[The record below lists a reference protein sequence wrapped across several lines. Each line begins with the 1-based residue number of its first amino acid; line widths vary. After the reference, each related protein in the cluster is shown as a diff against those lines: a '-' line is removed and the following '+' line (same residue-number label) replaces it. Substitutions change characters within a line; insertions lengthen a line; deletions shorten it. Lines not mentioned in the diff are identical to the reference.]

1 MQLERGFVDPHGL
14 PGRPEFKYVKEFCQI
29 QASSSTYMLLLF
41 VYFSHIVF
49 APSSVDKYSSDTF
62 AGLVDLFKTVGNRT
76 DAEQPATWRQIKQHL
91 SAISFLI
98 GAAADS
104 LCEGF

>member
-1 MQLERGFVDPHGL
+1 HFRKAVAHFRNATE
-14 PGRPEFKYVKEFCQI
+14 
-29 QASSSTYMLLLF
+29 
-41 VYFSHIVF
+41 YFTDNIIPRLDITNHIVF

-62 AGLVDLFKTVGNRT
+62 AGLVDLFKTVGNQT
-76 DAEQPATWRQIKQHL
+76 EAEQPGTWRQIKQHL

-104 LCEGF
+104 LRKGF

>member
-1 MQLERGFVDPHGL
+1 M
-14 PGRPEFKYVKEFCQI
+14 
-29 QASSSTYMLLLF
+29 
-41 VYFSHIVF
+41 F

-76 DAEQPATWRQIKQHL
+76 AVEQPQIWRKIKQHL
-91 SAISFLI
+91 SVITYLI

-104 LCEGF
+104 LREGF

>member
-14 PGRPEFKYVKEFCQI
+14 PGRPEFKYVYRKFINSNI
-29 QASSSTYMLLLF
+29 QAKSTF
-41 VYFSHIVF
+41 CFNFSHIVF

-62 AGLVDLFKTVGNRT
+62 AGLVDLFKTVGNQT
-76 DAEQPATWRQIKQHL
+76 EAEQPGTWRQIKQHL

-104 LCEGF
+104 LREGF

>member
-1 MQLERGFVDPHGL
+1 MDTIIIYFV
-14 PGRPEFKYVKEFCQI
+14 
-29 QASSSTYMLLLF
+29 
-41 VYFSHIVF
+41 FSHIVF

-76 DAEQPATWRQIKQHL
+76 EVQQPETWKKIKQHL
-91 SAISFLI
+91 SAIAYLI

-104 LCEGF
+104 LREGF

>member
-1 MQLERGFVDPHGL
+1 M
-14 PGRPEFKYVKEFCQI
+14 
-29 QASSSTYMLLLF
+29 
-41 VYFSHIVF
+41 F

-62 AGLVDLFKTVGNRT
+62 AGLVDLFKTVGNQT
-76 DAEQPATWRQIKQHL
+76 EAEQPGTWRQIKQHL

-104 LCEGF
+104 LREGF